1 MRQIPFDISMDGL
14 VARNQDDGGHVE
26 RLRQVVPLRAAVEK
40 FEDDLDPANNELV
53 HRLAASIRK
62 RRMLIVD
69 SRSRWETRYIRNV
82 FDRDPTWQVDT
93 IIMWPDQSVVSTLD
107 EAPMEFPRDQKTL
120 SKYDVVLWGDVDAA
134 QLESNQLDLVKDF
147 VTQGGGIVFVA
158 GDRGYVQS
166 LAATPMAE
174 MLPVRFPSDTKI
186 HDGLRYSLTQEG
198 RLRPVMQLVST
209 SIDSTENADAWAKLQ
224 APTYIKD
231 VQALPGSE
239 VWLEAKHDSGSE
251 NLPVIVS
258 RGFGAGQVVFV
269 ATDQTWRWRYRI
281 ADLYHAKFWSQMLE
295 SVMQAPFDAR
305 DQYVSLAADRAQ
317 YVAGERATIRV
328 QLRNAAG
335 EPETEKVVDAVL
347 RTTEGQP
354 IVAPMKLVNE
364 ARGIYEC
371 QTPALPPGDYRV
383 SMRAAG
389 YGSSAEVTTNLLVTP
404 PANRENE
411 RLAQN
416 VTLLKAMAEGSG
428 GSYADE
434 SEADKIWGADQT
446 AQQWPD

>member
-1 MRQIPFDISMDGL
+1 
-14 VARNQDDGGHVE
+14 
-26 RLRQVVPLRAAVEK
+26 
-40 FEDDLDPANNELV
+40 
-53 HRLAASIRK
+53 
-62 RRMLIVD
+62 
-69 SRSRWETRYIRNV
+69 
-82 FDRDPTWQVDT
+82 
-93 IIMWPDQSVVSTLD
+93 
-107 EAPMEFPRDQKTL
+107 
-120 SKYDVVLWGDVDAA
+120 
-134 QLESNQLDLVKDF
+134 
-147 VTQGGGIVFVA
+147 
-158 GDRGYVQS
+158 
-166 LAATPMAE
+166 
-174 MLPVRFPSDTKI
+174 
-186 HDGLRYSLTQEG
+186 
-198 RLRPVMQLVST
+198 MQLVSS

-224 APTYIKD
+224 PPTYIKD
-231 VQALPGSE
+231 VRALPGSE

-258 RGFGAGQVVFV
+258 RSFGAGQVVFV

-335 EPETEKVVDAVL
+335 EPETDKVVDAVL
-347 RTTEGQP
+347 RTAEGQP

-364 ARGIYEC
+364 SRGIYEC
-371 QTPALPPGDYRV
+371 ETPSLLPGDYRV

-389 YGSSAEVTTNLLVTP
+389 YGSSAEVTTSLLVTP
-404 PANRENE
+404 PVNRENE

-428 GSYADE
+428 GSYADQ
-434 SEADKIWGADQT
+434 SEPIKFGS
-446 AQQWPD
+446 